1 MMKNDCYLVDDDDGD
16 NDGYKEDS
24 FRYIFALYSK

>member
-1 MMKNDCYLVDDDDGD
+1 MRKNDCYLVDDDDGD

-24 FRYIFALYSK
+24 FRSIFALYSK